1 MEVEATVLLAVA
13 VCQLQLAVSWL
24 GGGLTVRQL
33 VKYHV
38 MTFSQW
44 DKCHSSLFL
53 WALKAVMAVYSSY
66 KPFPSPSTTKHLHIS
81 HTILTEAT
89 PWKGRCWG
97 HKEAWEAHRKLT
109 DCQPHPHATS
119 CSAHSMTL
127 GRKRPTQSKAHSSTF
142 LLNQTALPNC
152 SQTEIYILTKTFE
165 MLFII
170 YKLAQIYLLNLD
182 TVNKI
187 IRDSSTKTFH
197 LSSSFQICMT
207 F

>member
-1 MEVEATVLLAVA
+1 MKLLSYWQWQYAS
-13 VCQLQLAVSWL
+13 CSWL
-24 GGGLTVRQL
+24 SVGWGGSNSETAGEVPCHDIFTVRQ
-33 VKYHV
+33 
-38 MTFSQW
+38 M
-44 DKCHSSLFL
+44 SLQPVSVSP
-53 WALKAVMAVYSSY
+53 KAVMAVYSSY
-66 KPFPSPSTTKHLHIS
+66 KPFPSPSTTKHPHIS